1 MSYNKKYRINLN
13 INRFLI
19 ILNSIKIFFIYD
31 FKIIQNIIYKN
42 VNIIRNKKLTQFKIL
57 WYWDDN

>member
-57 WYWDDN
+57 